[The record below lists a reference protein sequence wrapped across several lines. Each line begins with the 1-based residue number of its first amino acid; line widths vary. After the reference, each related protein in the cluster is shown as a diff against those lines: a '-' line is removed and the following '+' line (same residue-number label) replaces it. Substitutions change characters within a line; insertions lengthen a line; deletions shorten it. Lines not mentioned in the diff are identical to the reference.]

1 MKNQSETA
9 QANRLS
15 ESPNETVLSISGLR
29 TCLATRKGK
38 LYPVDGVDIAI
49 PKGKIVG
56 LVGESGC
63 GKSMMANTVMGLL
76 PHGGYV
82 ADGKI
87 SFCGHDFL
95 ALSPK
100 ERRAIYGDR
109 LTLIFQEPM
118 SSLNP
123 VIRVGKQVSEVLM
136 LHRQVSKEEAK
147 KQVIEIFR
155 SVGIPEPERRYYC
168 YPHELSGGLRQR
180 VMISAAM
187 ICQPDLL
194 IADEPTTA
202 LDVTIEAQI
211 LQLMR
216 RLQQEAGSSILLI
229 THDLGVVAEICDLV
243 YVMYAGKI
251 VETAD
256 VFELFHNPQHP
267 YTIGLLQSL
276 PSRNKEKRLHS
287 IPGTVP
293 MLAEMPAGCRFA
305 PRCKFATEAC
315 HEKLPPLVEV
325 ANGHYV
331 RCWTPQKEEKHGE

>member
-1 MKNQSETA
+1 METQKEKLSV
-9 QANRLS
+9 QAAGMD
-15 ESPNETVLSISGLR
+15 PNAAVLKISGLR
-29 TCLATRKGK
+29 TCLTTRKGR
-38 LYPVDGVDIAI
+38 LYPVDGVDLEI
-49 PKGKIVG
+49 PRGRIVA

-63 GKSMMANTVMGLL
+63 GKSMMANSVMGLL
-76 PHGGYV
+76 PQGGRV
-82 ADGKI
+82 SDGSI
-87 SFCGHDFL
+87 SFCGNDFL
-95 ALSPK
+95 ALSA
-100 ERRAIYGDR
+100 EQRRRLYGDR

-123 VIRVGKQVSEVLM
+123 VIRVGPQVEEVLR
-136 LHRQVSKEEAK
+136 LHKQISKSEAEAE
-147 KQVIEIFR
+147 VVEMFR
-155 SVGIPEPERRYYC
+155 SVGIPEPEKRYRC

-187 ICQPDLL
+187 ICKPDLL

-216 RLQQEAGSSILLI
+216 RLQRESGSSVLLI

-256 VFELFHNPQHP
+256 GYELFHKPSHP
-267 YTIGLLQSL
+267 YTHGLLGSL
-276 PSRNKEKRLHS
+276 PSRNDGKRLQS

-293 MLAEMPAGCRFA
+293 MLSEMPEGCRFA
-305 PRCKFATEAC
+305 PRCKYATDEC
-315 HEKLPPLVEV
+315 RQMLPDMIEIRP
-325 ANGHYV
+325 GHQV
-331 RCWTPQKEEKHGE
+331 RCRLCRKEG

>member
-38 LYPVDGVDIAI
+38 LYPVDGVDVVI

-76 PHGGYV
+76 PHGGCV
-82 ADGKI
+82 AEGKI
-87 SFCGHDFL
+87 TFCGQDFL

-100 ERRAIYGDR
+100 ERRTIYGDR

-168 YPHELSGGLRQR
+168 YPHELSGGLAPASNDQC
-180 VMISAAM
+180 S
-187 ICQPDLL
+187 
-194 IADEPTTA
+194 
-202 LDVTIEAQI
+202 
-211 LQLMR
+211 
-216 RLQQEAGSSILLI
+216 
-229 THDLGVVAEICDLV
+229 HDL
-243 YVMYAGKI
+243 
-251 VETAD
+251 
-256 VFELFHNPQHP
+256 
-267 YTIGLLQSL
+267 
-276 PSRNKEKRLHS
+276 
-287 IPGTVP
+287 
-293 MLAEMPAGCRFA
+293 PAGPSDRGRA
-305 PRCKFATEAC
+305 D
-315 HEKLPPLVEV
+315 
-325 ANGHYV
+325 NG
-331 RCWTPQKEEKHGE
+331 T

>member
-1 MKNQSETA
+1 METQKEKLSV
-9 QANRLS
+9 QAAGMD
-15 ESPNETVLSISGLR
+15 PNAAVLKISGLR
-29 TCLATRKGK
+29 TCLTTRKGR
-38 LYPVDGVDIAI
+38 LYPVDGVDLEI
-49 PKGKIVG
+49 PRGRIVA

-63 GKSMMANTVMGLL
+63 GKSMMANSVMGLL
-76 PHGGYV
+76 PQGGRV
-82 ADGKI
+82 SDGSI
-87 SFCGHDFL
+87 SFCGNDFL
-95 ALSPK
+95 ALSA
-100 ERRAIYGDR
+100 EQRRGLYGDR

-123 VIRVGKQVSEVLM
+123 VIRVGPQVEEVLR
-136 LHRQVSKEEAK
+136 LHKQISKSEAEAE
-147 KQVIEIFR
+147 VVEMFR
-155 SVGIPEPERRYYC
+155 SVGIPEPEKRYRC

-187 ICQPDLL
+187 ICKPDLL

-216 RLQQEAGSSILLI
+216 RLQRESGSSVLLI

-256 VFELFHNPQHP
+256 VYELFHKPSHP
-267 YTIGLLQSL
+267 YTRGLLGSL
-276 PSRNKEKRLHS
+276 PSRNDGKRLQS

-293 MLAEMPAGCRFA
+293 MLSEMPEGCRFA
-305 PRCKFATEAC
+305 PRCKYATDEC
-315 HEKLPPLVEV
+315 RQMLPDMIEIRP
-325 ANGHYV
+325 GHQV
-331 RCWTPQKEEKHGE
+331 RCRLCRKEG